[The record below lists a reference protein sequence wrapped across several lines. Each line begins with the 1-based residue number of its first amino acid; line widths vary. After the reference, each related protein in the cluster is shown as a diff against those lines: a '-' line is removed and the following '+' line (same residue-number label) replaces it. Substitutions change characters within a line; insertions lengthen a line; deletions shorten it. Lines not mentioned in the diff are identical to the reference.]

1 MLPYV
6 TTFHCDSA
14 DIMGVGV
21 SLSGLPYN
29 SGGVIICPD
38 RRWYFP
44 YVPGLKSVVYLLAF
58 NEREQDEIY
67 VLDSSVI
74 DLSKP
79 PMMLEYP
86 GVTSP
91 YNVPYEPG
99 CLPVY
104 EMLFSKVHTV
114 RDSFC
119 VAVSAGHFVTH
130 YLPDSSLSVRCFN
143 HAVPYEVLFVER
155 SAIDVVYQGA
165 YDGWCPPNHL
175 VFNSY
180 EKAREGFIHP
190 IRAVDCPKMQ
200 GVHIDSAS
208 TTQTWLSWPS
218 VDSASSYRV
227 EYIPH
232 GGHFGDGPWVDSIAD
247 TSYCIQNMDPGTAYD
262 IYVQAYCPHC
272 RQYGLPSEPV
282 YVSLD
287 DEIICPTAQGLRME
301 WHSYD
306 MATIVWDSLDRQLS
320 YQLSYGPYG
329 SSPDDNPVYNIAGC
343 TVNIPGLDTST
354 YYAAYIRAKC
364 RHECLVH
371 DSIVWSPWSEPFCF
385 FLGSRN
391 PLTAEPAPAA
401 PAFTVSPNPAHGLV
415 TVTLGMPGFEHAAL
429 VLRDASGKELR
440 RLTPSASK
448 TDIPLRGLPAG
459 TYFLTL
465 STPQGSS
472 TQKLLVE

>member
-1 MLPYV
+1 M
-6 TTFHCDSA
+6 
-14 DIMGVGV
+14 I
-21 SLSGLPYN
+21 
-29 SGGVIICPD
+29 
-38 RRWYFP
+38 
-44 YVPGLKSVVYLLAF
+44 
-58 NEREQDEIY
+58 
-67 VLDSSVI
+67 
-74 DLSKP
+74 
-79 PMMLEYP
+79 
-86 GVTSP
+86 
-91 YNVPYEPG
+91 
-99 CLPVY
+99 
-104 EMLFSKVHTV
+104 
-114 RDSFC
+114 
-119 VAVSAGHFVTH
+119 
-130 YLPDSSLSVRCFN
+130 
-143 HAVPYEVLFVER
+143 
-155 SAIDVVYQGA
+155 GA
-165 YDGWCPPNHL
+165 L
-175 VFNSY
+175 
-180 EKAREGFIHP
+180 EGFIHP
-190 IRAVDCPKMQ
+190 IRAADCPKMQ

-208 TTQTWLSWPS
+208 TTQTWLSWSS

-227 EYIPH
+227 EYVQH
-232 GGHFGDGPWVDSIAD
+232 GGPFGDGRWVDSIAG
-247 TSYCIQNMDPGTAYD
+247 TSYCIQDMDPGTAYD

-282 YVSLD
+282 QVFLN

-329 SSPDDNPVYNIAGC
+329 SSPDDNPVYDIAGC

-429 VLRDASGKELR
+429 ILRDASGKELR
-440 RLTPSASK
+440 RTTPSASK